1 MQCSQ
6 KAAID
11 FPQKALIAE
20 DENGEVTLSYND
32 PIYIQKRHNIKGCDK
47 VLTKISG
54 ILGNFAKGAT
64 SK

>member
-11 FPQKALIAE
+11 FPQKALIME
-20 DENGEVTLSYND
+20 DANGEVTLSYND
-32 PIYIQKRHNIKGCDK
+32 PFYIAKRHNIQGCEK

-54 ILGNFAKGAT
+54 ILANFAKGAT